1 MQTVEMGWAEE
12 REGSHRC
19 SSYPSGCNSSKG
31 SGCKPA
37 GQTSGAETAT
47 GPGEPAHIEAK
58 PRVRSR
64 KTVQRVAVL
73 DKLPSLEKKKL

>member
-1 MQTVEMGWAEE
+1 MGATDAF
-12 REGSHRC
+12 RS

-31 SGCKPA
+31 SGCNLT
-37 GQTSGAETAT
+37 GQTRGAETVT
-47 GPGEPAHIEAK
+47 GPGEPTHTEAK

-73 DKLPSLEKKKL
+73 DKPPSLDKKKL